1 MMVLKLFKSSPVG
14 LLIAAGLVGPAAM
27 TQALA
32 QQPAQ
37 SWERDLQ
44 KYYNRDKTI
53 LQPKFR
59 YLAQDALRKLHRNP
73 LAKLGLPTNQGALR
87 LEAPQTVEPTF
98 SLSTA
103 GYDRDGDGAVT
114 RKEYLSSQGR
124 GFGPRGGSDRRYQG
138 SLNRLNAQFRNA
150 DIDRD
155 GKVTAK
161 ELNSLPGTH
170 F

>member
-1 MMVLKLFKSSPVG
+1 MVGWP
-14 LLIAAGLVGPAAM
+14 

-37 SWERDLQ
+37 PWERDLQ

-59 YLAQDALRKLHRNP
+59 NPAQDALRKLRRNP
-73 LAKLGLPTNQGALR
+73 LAKLGLPTNQSALR
-87 LEAPQTVEPTF
+87 QEAPQTVEPTF

-103 GYDRDGDGAVT
+103 GYDRDGDGVVT
-114 RKEYLSSQGR
+114 RKEYLSSQR
-124 GFGPRGGSDRRYQG
+124 RRFGPGGGLARRYQR
-138 SLNRLNAQFRNA
+138 SVNRLNSQFRNA
-150 DIDRD
+150 DIVRD

-161 ELNSLPGTH
+161 ELNSLPGTR

>member
-59 YLAQDALRKLHRNP
+59 YLAQDALRKLHRNL

-161 ELNSLPGTH
+161 ELNSLPGTR